1 MGIIRRPA
9 LPTRNMKSSIIFA
22 ALLAVA
28 TCRPQDEFEVEWV
41 REEAEPIDGY
51 KFKHEF
57 ELNNGIAQSVVG
69 HAEETGAYYMTG
81 SYVLPLGDGTFGPVS
96 FVADANGFRPESP
109 LLPVNPANPHPVPAH
124 VQEQLAFIDAQ
135 HAAGLVYD
143 QAAQAWV

>member
-1 MGIIRRPA
+1 MGTTSDLLLQPA
-9 LPTRNMKSSIIFA
+9 DMKSIIFA

-28 TCRPQDEFEVEWV
+28 TCRPQDEIGVEWV
-41 REEAEPIDGY
+41 HEEAEPIDGY

-57 ELNNGIAQSVVG
+57 ELDNGIAQSIVG
-69 HAEETGAYYMTG
+69 HADETGAHWMTG
-81 SYVLPLGDGTFGPVS
+81 SYVYPLGDGTFGPVT
-96 FVADANGFRPESP
+96 FVADQYGFRPESS
-109 LLPVNPANPHPVPAH
+109 LLPVAPANPHPVPDH